1 MSALFRSTIHYVYV
15 VSKPKSIMLVYH
27 LFFVKQKTAYEMR
40 ISDWSSDVCSSDL
53 IVGIGEK
60 DDARPLRHRRQ
71 HRIDIGCVV
80 AVGRFDRLRPH
91 PARRDRVDG
100 KAEAGEQHLIAHARK
115 SAGGQMQYLARSGA
129 VDHPRRVQPIF
140 GGKGFAKRSG
150 RCEERR
156 VGTACV
162 SRCRSRW
169 SRYD

>member
-1 MSALFRSTIHYVYV
+1 MSLSIFLFYT
-15 VSKPKSIMLVYH
+15 
-27 LFFVKQKTAYEMR
+27 QKTAYEMR
-40 ISDWSSDVCSSDL
+40 ISDWF
-53 IVGIGEK
+53 
-60 DDARPLRHRRQ
+60 RRVLF
-71 HRIDIGCVV
+71 RS
-80 AVGRFDRLRPH
+80 
-91 PARRDRVDG
+91 DG

-115 SAGGQMQYLARSGA
+115 SAGGQMQYLVRSGA

-150 RCEERR
+150 RSEERR